1 MNDREQYV
9 CADDVS
15 NCYSVLEKHN
25 SHKSHVKVFFS
36 SMSVLMTFQMTIVRE
51 AQSTQVTCESFS
63 PVWVC

>member
-25 SHKSHVKVFFS
+25 SHKSHVKVFFLQYECADDVS
-36 SMSVLMTFQMTIVRE
+36 NDYCQRSTIHT
-51 AQSTQVTCESFS
+51 SDM
-63 PVWVC
+63 